1 MPFQLKNMYL
11 WDSIT

>member
-1 MPFQLKNMYL
+1 MYL